1 MERAEKRKQFFS
13 KLEEK
18 QQALEAEK
26 TEWEARTREEREA
39 ALKQLR
45 KNLMFKASPMPSFY
59 HDGPPPKAELKK
71 PPPTRAKSPK
81 LGRRKSCSDAV
92 GFSQG
97 NNGVVAHG
105 QGTRH
110 SLGTYKDISATATN
124 DRKDRIIFQNGNAT
138 FKLKDES
145 RRARDRFLV
154 WIRYEVRTVKVICFL
169 RYYG

>member
-1 MERAEKRKQFFS
+1 M
-13 KLEEK
+13 LW
-18 QQALEAEK
+18 LC
-26 TEWEARTREEREA
+26 
-39 ALKQLR
+39 
-45 KNLMFKASPMPSFY
+45 NLNIHLVLF
-59 HDGPPPKAELKK
+59 GWQ

-110 SLGTYKDISATATN
+110 SLGTYKDSSATAAN

-145 RRARDRFLV
+145 RRARDRS
-154 WIRYEVRTVKVICFL
+154 ISVKIHGQGNVDISIMS
-169 RYYG
+169 